1 MNLTNSFLF
10 LLFIACVASISCRH
24 QPDILSAENG
34 SGSGSGGGGGTGGGG
49 TTQSCD
55 PTKIYFQQ
63 QVLPILVSNCA
74 MSGCHDDASHQD
86 GVILTS
92 YQNVMN
98 TADIRP
104 GRPGDS
110 ELYERITE
118 NDPDDRMPRPPRNPL
133 TAQQIQIIRDWIVQG
148 AQNLSC
154 ESMCDSNSF
163 TYSGAIRPLISNKCE
178 GCHSGTAAS
187 GGVDF
192 STYTGL
198 KAKVT
203 DGRLWGAINH
213 LPGFSA
219 MPKNGN
225 KLSGCEI
232 SQIKKWIDSGSPNN

>member
-1 MNLTNSFLF
+1 
-10 LLFIACVASISCRH
+10 
-24 QPDILSAENG
+24 
-34 SGSGSGGGGGTGGGG
+34 
-49 TTQSCD
+49 
-55 PTKIYFQQ
+55 
-63 QVLPILVSNCA
+63 

-92 YQNVMN
+92 YQKVMN

-110 ELYERITE
+110 ELYERITD

-133 TAQQIQIIRDWIVQG
+133 TAQQIQTVRDWIVQG

-154 ESMCDSNSF
+154 ESMCDSNTF
-163 TYSGAIRPLISNKCE
+163 TYSGAIRPLVSNKCM
-178 GCHSGTAAS
+178 GCHSGTGAS
-187 GGVDF
+187 GGVDL

-198 KAKVT
+198 KVKVT

-232 SQIKKWIDSGSPNN
+232 TQIKKWIDSGSPNN